1 MKPSNDREAI
11 SLILSGM
18 VEAGCIITGVV
29 DDTWNMSDVTEASAP
44 EEATDLVTAVDEA
57 YVYLTAPVDTPLGPT
72 HGWVRFV
79 LGNDPEEVAADYTV
93 SLSKFLEPI
102 VRPWWA

>member
-11 SLILSGM
+11 SLILTGM
-18 VEAGCIITGVV
+18 VEAGCTITGVV
-29 DDTWNMSDVTEASAP
+29 DDTWNMNDVTEASTAD
-44 EEATDLVTAVDEA
+44 EATGLVTAVDEA
-57 YVYLTAPVDTPLGPT
+57 YVYITSPG
-72 HGWVRFV
+72 HQEGWVRFV

-93 SLSKFLEPI
+93 NLGKFLEPI